1 MMRSPEKPADPVE
14 WMALLAAFANRRIL
28 VVGDAML
35 DEYLWGTAGISPK
48 HLFRSSSRV
57 IVPPGPAAGAAKYSE
72 YKYTYGESGT
82 ASDHLREQTP
92 RRQ

>member
-57 IVPPGPAAGAAKYSE
+57 IVPPGPAVRPSRRPTSRHLEQPLGC
-72 YKYTYGESGT
+72 T
-82 ASDHLREQTP
+82 A
-92 RRQ
+92 